1 MLGRGSGELVWV
13 ADGWEF
19 GGIGGLGGT
28 LLLLG
33 GFDFAG
39 GDAEG
44 FAVIDMELCFG
55 HDMRDDLAC
64 L

>member
-1 MLGRGSGELVWV
+1 
-13 ADGWEF
+13 
-19 GGIGGLGGT
+19 